1 MKRFL
6 LLAFCACLGTTGLYA
21 QVVKRVGRTT
31 LPMNNRAGDDSDFY
45 DKGSDDVFSFCW
57 FSYDYPS
64 TSGDGQPTTLS
75 AIACMPDGNGEGTVI
90 NNVIAGCHIT
100 ITSNKECPTEYN
112 TSGSTFSD
120 LYFTMLMA
128 GGSILYQQDDNAYNN
143 LVILPDYE
151 GYGITKERAHPYL
164 CGETTGRQVADAVR
178 YGIELYQSDAMLQDI
193 RRPLKENW
201 HTICTGYSQ
210 GGAVAMATQ
219 RYIEEQGLSGQLHL
233 AGSFCGDGPYSP
245 TATVLYYLEQDRE
258 GNELVMPV
266 VLPLILKGMCEY
278 DEALEGCQVSDFLVD
293 RFLETGV
300 LEWIAEKE
308 WNTDDITDEF
318 KRLYNEGKDG
328 DVTYFHPVLTSK
340 WQAMLKNILKPE
352 VYDYLNGLL
361 DAYPDYVAGDIPMPE
376 GDTPSEKL
384 LRAMMHNDLTLG
396 WTPEHPVC
404 LYHSTGDD
412 VVPYQN
418 CLMAEQRFGDMVKFF
433 PSPMN
438 GGHVDTGM
446 EFFLNPQRLE
456 GIRQLAAM
464 ADDGVVSV
472 QAAKAHPD
480 RWYDVFGR
488 PVVKPL
494 SKGVYIREGKKILVK

>member
-1 MKRFL
+1 M
-6 LLAFCACLGTTGLYA
+6 GTTGLYA

-112 TSGSTFSD
+112 TSGSSFSD
-120 LYFTMLMA
+120 LYFTM
-128 GGSILYQQDDNAYNN
+128 
-143 LVILPDYE
+143 
-151 GYGITKERAHPYL
+151 
-164 CGETTGRQVADAVR
+164 
-178 YGIELYQSDAMLQDI
+178 
-193 RRPLKENW
+193 
-201 HTICTGYSQ
+201 
-210 GGAVAMATQ
+210 
-219 RYIEEQGLSGQLHL
+219 
-233 AGSFCGDGPYSP
+233 
-245 TATVLYYLEQDRE
+245 
-258 GNELVMPV
+258 
-266 VLPLILKGMCEY
+266 
-278 DEALEGCQVSDFLVD
+278 
-293 RFLETGV
+293 
-300 LEWIAEKE
+300 
-308 WNTDDITDEF
+308 
-318 KRLYNEGKDG
+318 
-328 DVTYFHPVLTSK
+328 
-340 WQAMLKNILKPE
+340 
-352 VYDYLNGLL
+352 
-361 DAYPDYVAGDIPMPE
+361 
-376 GDTPSEKL
+376 
-384 LRAMMHNDLTLG
+384 
-396 WTPEHPVC
+396 
-404 LYHSTGDD
+404 
-412 VVPYQN
+412 
-418 CLMAEQRFGDMVKFF
+418 LMAEQRFGDMVKFF